1 MSAEIKGKN
10 LFENISEQ
18 IKTFAIFSAE
28 NPLGRKKLTEEE
40 FLIKYRLWLKD
51 KSLLSGDVEAA
62 LELIRNNGEKT
73 LRVGNFVWTSVN
85 DDSEKAYL
93 IFNIP
98 YEDAE
103 TLARNFGQERFF
115 YAEVSDAIS
124 RLWFYESFN
133 VCKTYKFIEKTDVV
147 INVDDFFSK
156 YGFKIRTDNSNFCD
170 NIKPIVNDDEFVES
184 MKPNRTFMSRSLHR
198 RKSYLL

>member
-1 MSAEIKGKN
+1 MTAEIKGKN

-73 LRVGNFVWTSVN
+73 LRAGNFVWTSVN

-115 YAEVSDAIS
+115 YAVLSNNDLHFSI
-124 RLWFYESFN
+124 YETFN
-133 VCKTYKFIEKTDVV
+133 VCKTYKLIEKSNIMKREDEF
-147 INVDDFFSK
+147 NKFLLK
-156 YGFKIRTDNSNFCD
+156 YGFKFRIDDSYFE
-170 NIKPIVNDDEFVES
+170 NIVIDYDFAES
-184 MKPNRTFMSRSLHR
+184 MNPNGTFMSRSLHR
-198 RKSYLL
+198 KKK